1 MHISIQRGKLLPPT
15 EFNKFVLFKSVSL
28 NLLYS
33 IESSF
38 KTCIGS
44 RSCNTPSLTSLRLT
58 PKALQAFSYFV
69 RPSASIF
76 SSSPYLYIETLLSIH
91 FQLYTYINFNI
102 FVFLYIIESL
112 ILSYER
118 RLFLHLHHYVLRATD
133 FHNQLL
139 VVYSL
144 LAIVVEGKHHQF
156 FPARTPIVILI
167 LRI

>member
-69 RPSASIF
+69 SPSASIF

-118 RLFLHLHHYVLRATD
+118 RLFLHLHHYVLRAFFSDYGD
-133 FHNQLL
+133 FTRAICDCALRLL
-139 VVYSL
+139 L
-144 LAIVVEGKHHQF
+144 
-156 FPARTPIVILI
+156 
-167 LRI
+167 

>member
-1 MHISIQRGKLLPPT
+1 MQRGKLLPPT

-91 FQLYTYINFNI
+91 FQLYTYISPYLIFSYNFLFYIPNRGFLLMEYYVIHNI
-102 FVFLYIIESL
+102 GF
-112 ILSYER
+112 
-118 RLFLHLHHYVLRATD
+118 
-133 FHNQLL
+133 
-139 VVYSL
+139 
-144 LAIVVEGKHHQF
+144 
-156 FPARTPIVILI
+156 
-167 LRI
+167 

>member
-69 RPSASIF
+69 SPSASIF

-102 FVFLYIIESL
+102 FVFVYNWKSHTFIWEETISSSSPLRVKSD
-112 ILSYER
+112 
-118 RLFLHLHHYVLRATD
+118 RLPQPIACCVLAFGDSRW
-133 FHNQLL
+133 
-139 VVYSL
+139 
-144 LAIVVEGKHHQF
+144 G
-156 FPARTPIVILI
+156 
-167 LRI
+167 